1 MAGDSAL
8 SLKTDPSP
16 DSPPRLQARVMYR
29 KDSAVPGPGP
39 APHSPGDPG
48 PGEAGGCVCVC
59 VPPRAAERGT
69 SVTRLQLTRTQRSH
83 GARGAG
89 VCACVCV
96 RARAR
101 SLHGGARSRQ
111 GTFQQGKRGPWSF
124 CRQVRHPGPAAGQ
137 TPDPRA
143 SGASTPG
150 PGSLWPL
157 TRRGRAAAEGAAGSP
172 RPAPPFR
179 LAF

>member
-48 PGEAGGCVCVC
+48 PGGAGVCVCVC

-96 RARAR
+96 RAR
-101 SLHGGARSRQ
+101 SLRGGARSRQ